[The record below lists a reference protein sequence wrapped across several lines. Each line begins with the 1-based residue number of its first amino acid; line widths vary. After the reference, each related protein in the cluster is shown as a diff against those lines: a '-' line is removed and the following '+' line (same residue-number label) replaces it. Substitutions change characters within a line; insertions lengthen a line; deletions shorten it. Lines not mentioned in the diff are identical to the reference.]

1 MTTESPSAHVY
12 AFDGAM
18 PSVRPPVRVRSS
30 PVREWSGTSDS
41 MTENMA
47 SCRATSTVRCVSGA
61 RDASSAPVP
70 PARVRSRSKSIMTAP
85 NAACI
90 PAIESPMLTPT
101 RTGGR
106 SGSPTRARK
115 PEWASATAAK
125 PGREDSGP
133 VCPNADTRTRTRSGL
148 AASSTSGPSPHRS
161 RVPGRKFSSTM
172 SASRTSA
179 RTAARPS
186 SERRSSTAE
195 RLFRLI
201 VR

>member
-1 MTTESPSAHVY
+1 
-12 AFDGAM
+12 M
-18 PSVRPPVRVRSS
+18 PSVRPPVRVRRS

-41 MTENMA
+41 MTENIA
-47 SCRATSTVRCVSGA
+47 SCRATSTVRCASEA
-61 RDASSAPVP
+61 RGASSAAPVS
-70 PARVRSRSKSIMTAP
+70 RVRARSRSKSIMTAP
-85 NAACI
+85 NAACM

-106 SGSPTRARK
+106 SGSPTSARK

-125 PGREDSGP
+125 PGRDDSGP

-161 RVPGRKFSSTM
+161 SVPGRKFSSTM
-172 SASRTSA
+172 SASATRA